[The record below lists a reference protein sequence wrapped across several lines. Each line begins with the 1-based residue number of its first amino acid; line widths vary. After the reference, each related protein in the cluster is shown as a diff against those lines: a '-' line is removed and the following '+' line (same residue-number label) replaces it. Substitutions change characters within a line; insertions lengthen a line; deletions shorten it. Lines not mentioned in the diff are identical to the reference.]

1 MIAPALP
8 LPESNR
14 RRDAVISKD
23 LSLDKILPC
32 PSYTHTHTHTH
43 TQKHP
48 HSAKAQG
55 ESEVGNYS
63 HLHCALR
70 PVPCLEPLFCQS
82 WLHVF
87 PLLLP
92 HLSDLEMLEAPG
104 LLPRPLGSRGLCSPL
119 STFNPYVTSSSLR
132 AVTALCAL
140 TP

>member
-8 LPESNR
+8 LPGSNR
-14 RRDAVISKD
+14 RRDAIISKD
-23 LSLDKILPC
+23 LALDKILPC
-32 PSYTHTHTHTH
+32 PSYTHTHPHIHTH
-43 TQKHP
+43 ALHN
-48 HSAKAQG
+48 AKAQG
-55 ESEVGNYS
+55 EREVGNYP
-63 HLHCALR
+63 HLHYSLR

-82 WLHVF
+82 WLPVF

-119 STFNPYVTSSSLR
+119 SMFNPYVTSSSLR
-132 AVTALCAL
+132 AITALCAL